1 MKIKQR
7 RMLPT
12 RALVGALLLWAGAGS
27 ALAAQPQACAPAA
40 QARAATTP
48 EQLRGVLP
56 QELRKL
62 SECQQDS
69 AWLAWVGWALNQT
82 GRYAEAVDYLERSLM
97 LDAEP
102 LRVQM
107 DYAIALAGSGDGM
120 ASIQLMQ
127 SLLQEPM
134 LPAPLRATLT
144 QEVARWTNPPAAP
157 QGWRHRGYAVA
168 KLGHDTNLLG
178 TPDLSSLALTIQG
191 QIVQLPL
198 DASYARQP
206 GNYARTDLG
215 WTARNGPWQLSAS
228 LGAREGLRSQA
239 HAGLRQV
246 QGLAEYSVASHYVSG
261 NLAAFSSDVGTR
273 FRTAGLAGGLQWGRD
288 NCALRT
294 GMELQQRSLL
304 DNRILSGRYIG
315 ALVQHTCEARSGNA
329 WPLGMQF
336 LQASLRLGEDRPD
349 QSERAGGPQQQAML
363 RMVAVGKGL
372 RPRDQWLVDGEVYL
386 QTDTTGY
393 SPLLEDA
400 SRRRISRQAL
410 RAEYSF
416 PLTEAGAQVWQLAL
430 GLEWQRQRANL
441 VLFQQRNKGAYM
453 ALRTQ
458 W

>member
-7 RMLPT
+7 RMPHT
-12 RALVGALLLWAGAGS
+12 RVLVGALILWAGAGS
-27 ALAAQPQACAPAA
+27 ALAAQGHACAPAP
-40 QARAATTP
+40 QALAANSAV
-48 EQLRGVLP
+48 QLSGVLP

-82 GRYAEAVDYLERSLM
+82 GRYAEAVEYLERSLM

-144 QEVARWTNPPAAP
+144 QEVARWTGPPEEP
-157 QGWRHRGYAVA
+157 QGWRHRGYVMA
-168 KLGHDTNLLG
+168 KVGHDTNLLG
-178 TPDLSSLALTIQG
+178 TPDLSSLTLTIQG
-191 QIVQLPL
+191 QNVLLPL
-198 DASYARQP
+198 DASYERKP
-206 GNYARTDLG
+206 GNYGRTDLG
-215 WTARNGPWQLSAS
+215 WTARNGPWQVSAS
-228 LGAREGLRSQA
+228 LGAREGIRSG
-239 HAGLRQV
+239 AGLRQA
-246 QGLAEYSVASHYVSG
+246 QGLAEYSTLSHYVSG
-261 NLAAFSSDVGTR
+261 NLAIFSSDVGTR
-273 FRTAGLAGGLQWGRD
+273 FRTAGLAGGLQWALD

-294 GMELQQRSLL
+294 GLELQERRLQ
-304 DNRILSGRYIG
+304 DNRILSGTYFG
-315 ALVQHTCEARSGNA
+315 ALVQHTCEARTGSH

-336 LQASLRLGEDRPD
+336 LQTSLRLGEDRPE
-349 QSERAGGPQQQAML
+349 QAERAGGPQQQAML
-363 RMVAVGKGL
+363 RLVAVGKGL
-372 RPRDQWLVDGEVYL
+372 RARDQWLVDGEVYL

-400 SRRRISRQAL
+400 ARRRISRHAM

-416 PLTEAGAQVWQLAL
+416 PLTEAGSQGWQLAL